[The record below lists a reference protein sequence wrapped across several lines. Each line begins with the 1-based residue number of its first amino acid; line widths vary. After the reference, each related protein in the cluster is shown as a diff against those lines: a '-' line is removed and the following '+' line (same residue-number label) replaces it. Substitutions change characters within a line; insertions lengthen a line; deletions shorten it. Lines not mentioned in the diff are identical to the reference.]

1 MKVLNGGFFDMTKDE
16 LNNSIKL
23 IKSTNETLITK
34 LNPLNFGFTDST
46 VNKFYFAGILNSY

>member
-1 MKVLNGGFFDMTKDE
+1 MKVLNGGFYDITKND
-16 LNNSIKL
+16 LNNAIKL

-34 LNPLNFGFTDST
+34 LNPLNFGFTDFT